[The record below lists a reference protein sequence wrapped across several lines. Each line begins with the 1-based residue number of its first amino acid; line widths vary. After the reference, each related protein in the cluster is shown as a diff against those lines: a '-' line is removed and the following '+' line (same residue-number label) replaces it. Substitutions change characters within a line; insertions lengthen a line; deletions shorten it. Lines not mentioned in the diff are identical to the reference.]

1 MIFKN
6 CNKGIVK
13 KLTLANSHSMRKQK
27 RITDRNALKKNRA
40 RAISSKNSYFYLHE
54 TAVEEIVE
62 RLREINREFNK
73 IAIVTG
79 YPEIWRAKFPKADIL
94 SDSDILKFNGDEYEL
109 IIHGMTLHW
118 SDDPVGQLIQCK
130 NKLIAD
136 GLFLCVLFGGKTLHE
151 LKYSLS
157 KAEIEISGGI
167 SPRFMPMGEIRDL
180 GDLLQRTGFALPVA
194 DSILKN
200 FSYKKIRELIYD
212 IRKMGET
219 NVLLSRKKTFT
230 RSKIMDDMVKIYSN
244 KFKEK
249 DGTFTATFELIFLT
263 GWAPS
268 ENQQKPLKPGS
279 AQVSLAKLLDDFPK

>member
-1 MIFKN
+1 
-6 CNKGIVK
+6 
-13 KLTLANSHSMRKQK
+13 
-27 RITDRNALKKNRA
+27 
-40 RAISSKNSYFYLHE
+40 
-54 TAVEEIVE
+54 
-62 RLREINREFNK
+62 
-73 IAIVTG
+73 
-79 YPEIWRAKFPKADIL
+79 
-94 SDSDILKFNGDEYEL
+94 
-109 IIHGMTLHW
+109 
-118 SDDPVGQLIQCK
+118 
-130 NKLIAD
+130 
-136 GLFLCVLFGGKTLHE
+136 
-151 LKYSLS
+151 
-157 KAEIEISGGI
+157 
-167 SPRFMPMGEIRDL
+167 MPMGEIRDL

-200 FSYKKIRELIYD
+200 FSYKKIHGLIYD

-230 RSKIMDDMVKIYSN
+230 RSKIMDDMVKIYSD